1 MDKNKMIITSPLF
14 PNQMILSNPSDEV
27 VLWLDSHQISQNRE
41 LNKDEVSKIKLKKDG
56 TIKNIK
62 CNKQRGSKSE
72 VYPFEIEDVKKI
84 INYFY
89 NNQMWQCYLIFVIQ
103 CNTARRIGDLLKLQ
117 WKHFFNPA
125 TGKIRADLKEFKEQK
140 TDKLANPR
148 INSACRKAIELYIE
162 KTGVNPAD
170 DYEKYV
176 FTQTSGNYKGRVIT
190 ADGYR
195 KPLKKAAVEVG
206 IEYNVGTHSARKF
219 FGKMSRMLH
228 PGDCNSMEIL
238 QTIYN
243 HSSEKITKRY
253 IGITKETVD
262 KYYDDIGE
270 VFEDYVIGGKT
281 YENISGNP
289 IVSLDT
295 NDLRDIIKAAYK
307 AGQNNAGKTD
317 AMVHLEAINEIMAM
331 IESLSR

>member
-1 MDKNKMIITSPLF
+1 
-14 PNQMILSNPSDEV
+14 
-27 VLWLDSHQISQNRE
+27 
-41 LNKDEVSKIKLKKDG
+41 
-56 TIKNIK
+56 
-62 CNKQRGSKSE
+62 
-72 VYPFEIEDVKKI
+72 
-84 INYFY
+84 
-89 NNQMWQCYLIFVIQ
+89 
-103 CNTARRIGDLLKLQ
+103 
-117 WKHFFNPA
+117 
-125 TGKIRADLKEFKEQK
+125 
-140 TDKLANPR
+140 
-148 INSACRKAIELYIE
+148 
-162 KTGVNPAD
+162 
-170 DYEKYV
+170 
-176 FTQTSGNYKGRVIT
+176 
-190 ADGYR
+190 
-195 KPLKKAAVEVG
+195 
-206 IEYNVGTHSARKF
+206 
-219 FGKMSRMLH
+219 
-228 PGDCNSMEIL
+228 MEIL